1 MMRVRRGRA
10 DASRRTLSSLV
21 DWLARARGW
30 RLVTALPGWPCRGL
44 AGGGCPEKVAQK
56 LVRAGPELRTN
67 GFFIA
72 RFERRE

>member
-1 MMRVRRGRA
+1 MGVSRVRAGRDRGPE
-10 DASRRTLSSLV
+10 V
-21 DWLARARGW
+21 ARARGW

-56 LVRAGPELRTN
+56 LVRAGPELQTN

-72 RFERRE
+72 RFERRSTS